1 MNTVKDVRAF
11 LPLPVALLCAVC
23 AAAPPAVPPAA
34 KPAETPLVWGPPSA
48 GLVSA
53 LAVEGDVRVGGSFRI
68 RLSLRSA
75 AGQTIGLPP
84 AGEAFGWV
92 VIGQSLGDSKRV
104 YYSEKVPMAA
114 TGAAWP
120 GELGGGGVVRLGPF
134 DLSAATVFP
143 SKAARSLLTAYLSGK
158 DDADLP
164 KAAGKLNEV
173 LVAGRATAKFILCLP
188 HEGKKPMLVTSA
200 VVPVTVGPPDMASLE
215 PDAREKF
222 LSDLMKQFNRNPWAG
237 QQAHDTCVQLGKEV
251 LPHVLKAAFE
261 TGRPSH
267 ARLWLTTTL
276 ADIRDPRSARALIT
290 LLDGPAEGIR
300 NVVAYHGVK
309 QRSDRLD
316 KALLAKVKASDATSR
331 LAAWTL
337 LGFMVHRS
345 SVPEEV
351 LKAGLESDDPRA
363 RGTAAEVLAAHA
375 SETNIRRLVALLA
388 DASERVRG
396 VAAKM
401 LAKSKNRSPGV
412 LGALVKAL
420 DLPGETAR
428 QRVCDALSELTA
440 KDLPYDPAAAE
451 SGRAATIAAWKAWW
465 AEKKPRR

>member
-11 LPLPVALLCAVC
+11 LPLLAALLCAVC
-23 AAAPPAVPPAA
+23 AAAAPPAVPQAA

-75 AGQTIGLPP
+75 AGQTIGLPS
-84 AGEAFGWV
+84 AGKAFGWV

-114 TGAAWP
+114 AAWP
-120 GELGGGGVVRLGPF
+120 GELGGGSVVCLGPF

-188 HEGKKPMLVTSA
+188 HEGAKPMLVTSA
-200 VVPVTVGPPDMASLE
+200 VVPVTVGPPDMASLK

-222 LSDLMKQFNRNPWAG
+222 LADLMKQFDRGPWAG
-237 QQAHDTCVQLGKEV
+237 KEAHNTCVQLGKEV
-251 LPHVLKAAFE
+251 LPHVLKAVFE
-261 TGRPSH
+261 TDRPSH

-276 ADIRDPRSARALIT
+276 ADIRDPRSARALVK
-290 LLDGPAEGIR
+290 LLDDPSGGVQ

-309 QRSDRLD
+309 QRSDHLD

-401 LAKSKNRSPGV
+401 LGKSKNRSPGV

-451 SGRAATIAAWKAWW
+451 AGRAATVAAWKAWW